1 MTTTTERITV
11 FVSPEEKS
19 RIASMAQLA
28 NVSMSELLRRAAQ
41 SFQPGQDPIVMDML
55 IDRMFK
61 STQNANRAIDE
72 TLRYVEASNQRMATT
87 SEFNDFR

>member
-1 MTTTTERITV
+1 
-11 FVSPEEKS
+11 
-19 RIASMAQLA
+19 
-28 NVSMSELLRRAAQ
+28 
-41 SFQPGQDPIVMDML
+41 MDML